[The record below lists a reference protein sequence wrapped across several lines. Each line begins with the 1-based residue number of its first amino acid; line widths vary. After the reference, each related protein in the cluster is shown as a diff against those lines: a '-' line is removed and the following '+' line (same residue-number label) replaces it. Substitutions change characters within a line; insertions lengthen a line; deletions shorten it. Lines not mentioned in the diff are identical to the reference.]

1 MSEKEQITHLLQISD
16 MSGFELVPYPVW
28 VFDIDNYGFWWGNQ
42 SALDYW
48 EMASVEAFAA
58 KDMSGDDEG
67 AATRM
72 LQCFDRAAK
81 TGVSKDP
88 WTTYA
93 DGQAKTILIMHRA
106 VLIGEEKR
114 HGIMGFVNEQV
125 NIGNEPEVLL
135 LAEAMRYT
143 QVAVSCF
150 RLDGS
155 VVTENPAATELYSTV
170 VKTESRKTL
179 PDFVARFAN
188 ITEGRKQ
195 FTLAQQHNEGQWE
208 YAMQTA
214 SGASLRSLDIRMSK
228 HPLTGESLVL
238 VSDYDINELR
248 NAIVELENAK
258 EELRLLANY
267 DSLTGLPTVRLFK
280 ENLKIELQTAERN
293 QTKVALQFVDL
304 DGFKEINDSY
314 GHDVGDA
321 VLKEVGKRLSA
332 VLRKSDRVGRIGGD
346 EFVFL
351 QPDIKDATDT
361 SIVAERV
368 IESLNKPIVIDN
380 VIASVGVSIG
390 IAIYPDDGDDSE
402 ALFRVADDSMYHV
415 KRNGKN
421 NFQHASEILS
431 STIG

>member
-1 MSEKEQITHLLQISD
+1 MSENEHITHLLTVSD
-16 MSGFELVPYPVW
+16 LSSFELSPYPVW
-28 VFDIDNYGFWWGNQ
+28 VFDIDDYGFWWGNR

-48 EMASVEAFAA
+48 DMESVEAFAA

-72 LQCFDRAAK
+72 LQCFERASS

-93 DGQAKTILIMHRA
+93 DGKAKTILIMHRA

-114 HGIMGFVNEQV
+114 RGIMGFVNEQV

-143 QVAVSCF
+143 QVAVTCY
-150 RLDGS
+150 RMDGS
-155 VVTENPAATELYSTV
+155 VVTENPAATDLYGKS
-170 VKTESRKTL
+170 VKTASRSAL

-188 ITEGRKQ
+188 ISEGRKQ
-195 FTLAQQHNEGQWE
+195 FTHAQEQAEGQWE
-208 YAMQTA
+208 YAMQTTN
-214 SGASLRSLDIRMSK
+214 GPCLRSLDIRMSK

-238 VSDYDINELR
+238 VSDYDINELH
-248 NAIVELENAK
+248 NAIVELESAK

-267 DSLTGLPTVRLFK
+267 DSLTGLATVRLFK
-280 ENLKIELQTAERN
+280 ENLKMELQTAERN

-304 DGFKEINDSY
+304 DGFKKVNDTH
-314 GHDVGDA
+314 GHDIGDA

-351 QPDIKDATDT
+351 QPDIKGTSDT
-361 SIVAERV
+361 SVVAERV
-368 IESLNKPIVIDN
+368 IQSLNKPIVVGN

-390 IAIYPDDGDDSE
+390 IAIYPDDGDSSE
-402 ALFRVADDSMYHV
+402 ALFRAADESMYHV
-415 KRNGKN
+415 KRSGKN
-421 NFQHASEILS
+421 NFKHAAQQ
-431 STIG
+431 